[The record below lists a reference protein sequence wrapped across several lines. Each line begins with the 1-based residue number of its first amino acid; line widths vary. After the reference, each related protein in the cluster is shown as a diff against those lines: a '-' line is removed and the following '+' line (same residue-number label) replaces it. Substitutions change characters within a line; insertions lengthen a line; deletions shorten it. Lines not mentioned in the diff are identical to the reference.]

1 MTQPSRSNILS
12 TIISN
17 VLSSSSIAY
26 LSGSSL
32 NQISMLLYNDKHF
45 RSFVLF
51 NDISLEAFTSLIAK
65 VKVLRY
71 DTDTPIYREDSISNG
86 FYLLVRGSLSFRIRK
101 RSEQRKM
108 SEEELKENLIQRLN
122 INRKDIVID
131 KNVRCIAKKSIKN
144 TNLRYRMKKMTS
156 IMCKTYEEKEMFK
169 YIHKE
174 NVFLFG
180 NCDLINSDYSALN
193 RIFKNEFSVYAS
205 EDDTSI
211 FHFDNFSLEV
221 INELFTKSTNLKVK
235 FIKTHFAFM
244 SSYSYPQA
252 AAFLSKIKLIHPPH
266 HSIIQ
271 NEPNCI
277 YLIYSGTCSPIHSHK
292 IIYDKGDFIYLS
304 YLFDKTNHTQI
315 MSSSK
320 DVVLFCLP
328 LSEVPPHCTD
338 ELLSSLRTIYTH
350 QQKIMTLY
358 ASSTHSSLRFYSIHN
373 DNPFPSIPSSP
384 VYHKPK
390 QRIKLLKPFSIKKK
404 CENMKTPIKK
414 TSQSTRSMF
423 TLSKKN
429 SSTSLS
435 TGKTTRMFTSIF
447 NESSIIANKLSSV
460 KHSSHKLKLDDMSE
474 SFKYMYNANVNSSGS
489 TMRRSSVFNVVNMI
503 SMSGKKEKENSR
515 SFSLEEKIVYNVKK
529 WKNILNEK
537 KVNFDTKNFNIVLIH
552 RLMNSRD
559 INN

>member
-1 MTQPSRSNILS
+1 MTQQPRSNILS
-12 TIISN
+12 TIIST

-32 NQISMLLYNDKHF
+32 NQISMLLYNDRHF

-51 NDISLEAFTSLIAK
+51 NDISLETFSSLIAK
-65 VKVLRY
+65 AKVLRY
-71 DTDTPIYREDSISNG
+71 DTDTPIFREDAISNG

-101 RSEQRKM
+101 RSE
-108 SEEELKENLIQRLN
+108 STDEEKKENLIKRLD
-122 INRKDIVID
+122 INRRDIVID
-131 KNVRCIAKKSIKN
+131 KNVRCVSKKSLKN
-144 TNLRYRMKKMTS
+144 TNLRFRIKKMS
-156 IMCKTYEEKEMFK
+156 IMCRTYEEKEMFK

-180 NCDLINSDYSALN
+180 NCDLLKGDYSSLN
-193 RIFKNEFSVYAS
+193 RLVKNEFSVYAS
-205 EDDTSI
+205 EDDTYI

-221 INELFTKSTNLKVK
+221 INELIAKSANLKVK
-235 FIKTHFAFM
+235 FIKNHFSFM
-244 SSYSYPQA
+244 SSYSYPQV
-252 AAFLSKIKLIHPPH
+252 AAFLTKIKLLHPPH
-266 HSIIQ
+266 HSVIQ

-277 YLIYSGTCSPIHSHK
+277 YLIYNGTCSPIQSHK

-304 YLFDKTNHTQI
+304 SLFDTSNHTQI
-315 MSSSK
+315 LSSSN

-338 ELLSSLRTIYTH
+338 ELLSSLRTIYNH
-350 QQKIMTLY
+350 QQKIMSLY
-358 ASSTHSSLRFYSIHN
+358 VSSSLRFSSIHN
-373 DNPFPSIPSSP
+373 EDSTFPSIPSSP
-384 VYHKPK
+384 VYHKPR
-390 QRIKLLKPFSIKKK
+390 QRIKLLKPFAIKKK
-404 CENMKTPIKK
+404 CENMNTPIKT

-447 NESSIIANKLSSV
+447 NESSIIANKISSV

-489 TMRRSSVFNVVNMI
+489 TVRRSSVFNVVNMI

-515 SFSLEEKIVYNVKK
+515 SLSLEEKIVYNVKK